1 MNKQHIKNIDLICAE
16 FEKACKK
23 HPKFCDYFINNLSNW
38 DRLEHM
44 QKVVNSESPEYG
56 ENVLLEE
63 FAEAMNA
70 YQQGDKKQCFQELA
84 QCGAV
89 ILRMMEFVQKEIKK

>member
-1 MNKQHIKNIDLICAE
+1 M
-16 FEKACKK
+16 KK
-23 HPKFCDYFINNLSNW
+23 RARSTRNFAIIIINNLSNW

-44 QKVVNSESPEYG
+44 QKVVNSEPPEYG

-70 YQQGDKKQCFQELA
+70 YQHGDKKQCFQELA

-89 ILRMMEFVQKEIKK
+89 ILRMMEFVQKDIE